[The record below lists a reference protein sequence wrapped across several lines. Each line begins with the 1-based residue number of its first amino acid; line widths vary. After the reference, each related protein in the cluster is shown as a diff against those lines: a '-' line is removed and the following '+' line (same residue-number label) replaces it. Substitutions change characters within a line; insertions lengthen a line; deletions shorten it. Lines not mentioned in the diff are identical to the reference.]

1 MIQFGFE
8 GPPEM
13 LDFRVSNLETIAQH
27 GVRRIKSRFRRGLSR
42 GIWVTSAQF
51 RFLSIHSLVSRL
63 E

>member
-1 MIQFGFE
+1 
-8 GPPEM
+8 M